1 EEPVLIPAFFVVSF
15 LESTMKPTVRP
26 RMIRGFLAAFSIG
39 AALVG
44 SIAVAQDAPAN
55 PQPVA
60 GDDAAEKSLTARE
73 EQAFKQAAA
82 VAGPS
87 VVRIRTVGGLD
98 RVGQVLTGTGP
109 TTGVVVSKDG
119 YVISSSFN
127 FAAKPASIL
136 VELADGRRL
145 PAEEVASD
153 RSKMLTLLKVD
164 ADDLFPAE
172 AAPRDAIKVGQW
184 AIALGRTYDSP
195 EPSVSVGVVSAL
207 DRIWGKAIQT
217 DAKVSPV
224 NYGGPLVDLRG
235 RVMGILVPLSP
246 QATGETAGVEWYD
259 GGIGFA
265 IPLADIE
272 EALPRLKAKEEL
284 KPGLLGVELKGQGV
298 LAGEAAI
305 DRVRVGS
312 PAEKAGLKDGDVIV
326 EADGKAIARQAELR
340 HVLGRKYAG
349 DTIAVK
355 VKRGADEIDAEI
367 TLVDQLVPYESA
379 FLGILP
385 FREPIAG
392 AEEKGVGVRYVFAD
406 GPASKAGLQPRDR
419 IVRVDDDE
427 IADAAA
433 LLDQIGRKRP
443 EEKVTIHWLRGEEEK
458 SAEVTLAAIPDE
470 VPAELP
476 TAAIP
481 AAPKSEKPAE
491 PAVPATADANDEEAE
506 AAPEANAADAE
517 GADAPAAPRTG
528 RFTKEMPAHERSYW
542 AYVPDDYNPDYGYGL
557 LVWVHPNGDTME
569 AAMIER
575 WKSIC
580 DRRGIMIV
588 APKADALAG
597 WTPNEAE
604 FVKDSVEDFLE
615 TYPVARDRIFLH
627 TYSNGGDLGWNV
639 VFKHRELFR
648 GAAAVASPLK
658 TRPLESSPEHRLQF
672 HLACGDQDNLFRN
685 VQQSA
690 AQLKALKYP
699 VRLTTIDGRDHRYP
713 PAETIE
719 EIGRWADCLDRI

>member
-1 EEPVLIPAFFVVSF
+1 
-15 LESTMKPTVRP
+15 
-26 RMIRGFLAAFSIG
+26 MIRDFLAAFSIG

-44 SIAVAQDAPAN
+44 AIAVAQDAPVS
-55 PQPVA
+55 QPVA

-82 VAGPS
+82 VVGPS

-109 TTGVVVSKDG
+109 TSGVVVSKDG
-119 YVISSSFN
+119 YIISSSFN

-136 VELADGRRL
+136 VELPDGRRL

-153 RSKMLTLLKVD
+153 RSKMLTLLKVE
-164 ADDLFPAE
+164 AEDLFPAQ
-172 AAPRDAIKVGQW
+172 AAPRDSIQVGQW
-184 AIALGRTYDSP
+184 ALALGRTFDGV
-195 EPSVSVGVVSAL
+195 EPSVSVGIVSAL

-224 NYGGPLVDLRG
+224 NYGGPLVDLQG

-246 QATGETAGVEWYD
+246 QESGETAGVEWYD

-272 EALPRLKAKEEL
+272 EALPRLKAKEDL
-284 KPGLLGVELKGQGV
+284 KPGLLGVELKGQGL

-312 PAEKAGLKDGDVIV
+312 PAEKAGLENGDVIV
-326 EADGKAIARQAELR
+326 EADGRAVTRQAELR

-355 VKRGADEIDAEI
+355 VRRGKDEIDVQV
-367 TLVDQLVPYESA
+367 TLVDQLVAYEA
-379 FLGILP
+379 GFLGILP
-385 FREPIAG
+385 FREPLAG
-392 AEEKGVGVRYVFAD
+392 AEETGASVRHVFA
-406 GPASKAGLQPRDR
+406 GSPAAKAGLQPRDR
-419 IVRVDDDE
+419 IVRVGEDAVE
-427 IADAAA
+427 NAAA
-433 LLDQIGRKRP
+433 LLDRIGRSRP
-443 EEKVTIHWLRGEEEK
+443 GDKVTIAWIRGDEEK
-458 SAEVTLAAIPDE
+458 SAEVALVAIPDE

-481 AAPKSEKPAE
+481 AAPKSEAAPAD
-491 PAVPATADANDEEAE
+491 VPA
-506 AAPEANAADAE
+506 PAE
-517 GADAPAAPRTG
+517 GAAEEAAPAAPPTG
-528 RFTKEMPAHERSYW
+528 RFNKEMPAHERSYW
-542 AYVPDDYNPDYGYGL
+542 AYVPEDYNPEYGYTL
-557 LVWVHPNGDTME
+557 MVWLHPGGDTME
-569 AAMIER
+569 AAVIER

-588 APKADALAG
+588 APKAEALAG
-597 WTPNEAE
+597 WTANEAE
-604 FVKDSVEDFLE
+604 FVKDAVEDFLE
-615 TYPVARDRIFLH
+615 TYPVDRSRVFLH
-627 TYSNGGDLGWNV
+627 TFSNGGDLGWNV

-658 TRPLESSPEHRLQF
+658 TRPLDGSPEHRQQF
-672 HLACGDQDNLFRN
+672 YLACGDKDNLLRN

-699 VRLTTIDGRDHRYP
+699 VRLTTLEGRDHRYP